1 MMSLSCVQRAAVSGG
16 AGSEAPCKAWA
27 RSMVQEWASPR
38 TYSNKSMRL
47 IRRALRCLEALAA
60 GHTERAAISSLPD
73 LPATLK
79 PQDAAISELY
89 GLPGPPGQQLPSLG
103 LPGQLPT
110 AAPVRPPN
118 IARMQQAGTLS
129 SRSRLIYT
137 VVPLCAG
144 PVCATMWSRK
154 GVTQSHKKVG

>member
-1 MMSLSCVQRAAVSGG
+1 
-16 AGSEAPCKAWA
+16 
-27 RSMVQEWASPR
+27 MVQQWASPR
-38 TYSNKSMRL
+38 TNSNKSMPL

-73 LPATLK
+73 LPATPK

-110 AAPVRPPN
+110 AAPVQPPN
-118 IARMQQAGTLS
+118 IARMQQAGTLFES
-129 SRSRLIYT
+129 ITLDEYGGATLRWPSLCNNVEQQGRDPIT
-137 VVPLCAG
+137 QEGPLG
-144 PVCATMWSRK
+144 
-154 GVTQSHKKVG
+154 